1 MKIDGTHR
9 KTQYAE
15 EVGDDWVADFMKT
28 AFYKEYVDLRWWEH
42 HSLIYEDLEVYRD
55 IGRGAFGR
63 VAPCQL
69 KCT

>member
-1 MKIDGTHR
+1 
-9 KTQYAE
+9 
-15 EVGDDWVADFMKT
+15 MKT
-28 AFYKEYVDLRWWEH
+28 EYYKEYVDLRWWEH
-42 HSLIYEDLEVYRD
+42 HSLIYEDLEVFRD